1 MSLAVMSNCWPL
13 CIPPTAKSVLIALA
27 DCANDS
33 GECWP
38 SIVTLGERTC
48 FSERAVQNAI
58 RWLEENSIVCAD
70 RSNGRGT
77 RYAITPERFQPPQEM
92 HPRSTCTP
100 AANDE
105 TPAGDAGDPR
115 SRCVTPPQQVPS
127 NRKEPSKNRK
137 SNPKTEIDLPDWLPA
152 DVWADWVDHRQEIKK
167 PMTARGAELTLAKLT
182 KLRLKGH
189 DPTELIENAIE
200 SRWQGIYAPR
210 TEKSHANLQSSSKL
224 SAVERVEQAIRDR
237 RANDPGDDQD
247 AALARLGYG

>member
-1 MSLAVMSNCWPL
+1 MSLAVMANCWPL
-13 CIPPTAKSVLIALA
+13 RIPPTAKSVLIALA

-38 SIVTLGERTC
+38 SLLTLSERTC
-48 FSERAVQNAI
+48 FSERAVQNSI
-58 RWLEENSIVCAD
+58 RWLEDYFIVRAD
-70 RSNGRGT
+70 RSNGRHT
-77 RYAITPERFQPPQEM
+77 RYVITPEEFQPPQQV
-92 HPRSTCTP
+92 HPRSRCTP

-105 TPAGDAGDPR
+105 TPAAGASPPR
-115 SRCVTPPQQVPS
+115 SRCGGPPQQVPS

-137 SNPKTEIDLPDWLPA
+137 SNPKIDVDLPDWLSA
-152 DVWADWVDHRQEIKK
+152 SVWADWVDHRQEIKK

-189 DPTELIENAIE
+189 DPTELIELAIE

-210 TEKSHANLQSSSKL
+210 TETRSANLQPSSKL

-247 AALARLGYG
+247 AALAQIGYG